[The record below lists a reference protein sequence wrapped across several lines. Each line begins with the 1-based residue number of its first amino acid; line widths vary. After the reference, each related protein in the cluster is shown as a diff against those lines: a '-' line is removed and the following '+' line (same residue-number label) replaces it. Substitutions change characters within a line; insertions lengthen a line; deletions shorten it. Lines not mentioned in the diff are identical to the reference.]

1 MKLFYLFLSLLFLLQ
16 SFLVQ
21 AQTWTS
27 ELLTPMPEKVSNNS
41 VAAATVNGVPYVY
54 SFGGIDDTKIYS
66 GIHLKGF
73 RYNALTN
80 SWSETPPLPD
90 DTNQGGKIA
99 AGASTV
105 KNKIYIIGGYHV
117 FANGSE
123 RSSEKVH
130 IYEPESNTFLAD
142 GAPIPRAIDDH
153 VQAVWRDSLIFVVTG
168 WSNTTNY
175 PDVQIYNPALDEWTL
190 GTFTP
195 NNTEYKVF
203 GASGTIVG
211 DTLYYTGGAR
221 FGANFPLTNFL
232 RKGYINPDDPTDI
245 TWSNESQDLSKGYR
259 MASITYNDKALWLG
273 GSVVSYNYNGIAYNG
288 SGGVSPLGR
297 IVTYDPSDGQLSE
310 NPNAI
315 LPIMDLRGIA
325 HIAPNQFI
333 IAGGMVKNQAVTN
346 QTLLVT
352 DVDFTSIEG
361 FSSSLSFNIF
371 PNPTS
376 DFFDIEGL
384 ETGVFS
390 VEIFDLKG
398 TKVLSKQLVKGERI
412 AVEDLQNG
420 VYWVRVEGEG
430 KVGFERIVVVR

>member
-1 MKLFYLFLSLLFLLQ
+1 MKCFSLIFLLSLQCSLY
-16 SFLVQ
+16 
-21 AQTWTS
+21 AQLWTS
-27 ELLTPMPEKVSNNS
+27 EILTPMPEKVSNNS

-73 RYNALTN
+73 RYNVLTN

-99 AGASTV
+99 AGASTID
-105 KNKIYIIGGYHV
+105 NKIYIIGGYHI

-195 NNTEYKVF
+195 NNTQYKVF

-221 FGANFPLTNFL
+221 FGANFPLTSFL

-297 IVTYDPSDGQLSE
+297 IVTYDPLDGQLSE
-310 NPNAI
+310 NSNAI

-325 HIAPNQFI
+325 QIAPNQFI

-346 QTLLVT
+346 QTLLIT
-352 DVDFTSIEG
+352 DVNFTSIEGG

-376 DFFDIEGL
+376 DFFSIEGL

-398 TKVLSKQLVKGERI
+398 TKVLSKQFVKGERI
-412 AVEDLQNG
+412 AVEELQNG
-420 VYWVRVEGEG
+420 VYWVRIEGEG